1 MITIKDTKIWNIS
14 KNKFQD
20 LKISFVIK
28 KEDYD
33 PDMENKLYKLCE
45 DWSLWVLVFQWTEFT
60 EDTWKNYNQ
69 IKNELLQKLDFFM
82 KQYWEKEIVNIEDLK
97 IDLYKRYWVESRSEL
112 NIEQLKKEVESFK
125 FWLIYN

>member
-69 IKNELLQKLDFFM
+69 IKNELLQKLDFFI